1 MIFLRIII
9 TVLVILGSGFLSLDI
24 VERAFDI
31 SDIVK
36 VDGVLNIWG
45 TYGLFLIGLYGLMY
59 WLGQII
65 ELPFPIG
72 NFTKVIVVIGVIL
85 SPLLTVVT
93 YAKVHTDIAG
103 YVECSSLRKVS
114 LHYSSRTYAISKE
127 LCLTE
132 AKDR

>member
-1 MIFLRIII
+1 MIFLRLFIS
-9 TVLVILGSGFLSLDI
+9 VLVILGSGFLSLDI
-24 VERAFDI
+24 VERAFDV
-31 SDIVK
+31 SDVVK

-45 TYGLFLIGLYGLMY
+45 VYGLFLIGLYGLIY

-65 ELPFPIG
+65 NLPFPIG
-72 NFTKVIVVIGVIL
+72 NFTKPVVVLGIII

-93 YAKVHTDIAG
+93 YAKVHADISD

-114 LHYSSRTYAISKE
+114 LHYSSRTYAMSKE